1 MKLVRDK
8 GLGANT
14 SLQKISEHAVTIL
27 VNLSGD
33 QEILENLATDEKFLD
48 VVFRRIVVR
57 MNCS

>member
-1 MKLVRDK
+1 M
-8 GLGANT
+8 
-14 SLQKISEHAVTIL
+14 LQKISEHAVTIL